1 MCSMRIGGLA
11 SGMDIDQIVKDLM
24 KVERM
29 PLDKLKQEKQT
40 LEWQRDDYRSMN
52 TLLLNFRSEL
62 TQMKLTTKYRA
73 RTTSSTNESYVT
85 ATASSAASQSSYS
98 ISKVTQLATT
108 ERMLNGGK
116 LTLDAG
122 NSLYEQ
128 TKGSPDITW
137 NAGSIESKTI
147 SADGTK
153 SVFSLDVPVEN
164 LKDFSSWS
172 IKVNG
177 RGYRVVDED
186 SFNASTEDKN
196 VVWIDDTT
204 GEIHFKENIAKDS
217 SIRIDYIADK
227 KTDILSLSHHT
238 SSLQLSKK
246 SIRDVFNVEGT
257 EGQIKLLKSIKE
269 GDGEP
274 SESEVFFDLDAEGN
288 ILDSEET
295 VIGTLDKSTGKITFT
310 LSNEELQEK
319 GYLPPEEP
327 EEGKTYNYKLE
338 ITYNQN
344 YTNFAVDTV
353 TSDGDMH
360 ESFLVAGNDTINSL
374 ASRINASKTGAT
386 LFYDEISGKMS
397 LSRTETGKFNTEND
411 GEDISVKGDLFNNI
425 FKFADGTTDLG
436 KNAKFTINGIETHR
450 SANTFTMNG
459 VTFTLKQVFGA
470 DTDNPNVPPVSINVN
485 NDSTKVFDNIVE
497 FVNKYNELIEK
508 ISEKTQ
514 EEVYRSYQPLTDAER
529 EELTDKQQEQ
539 WEEKARSGL
548 LRRDSILTSVLSD
561 MRNDFYQHVEND
573 DVSSLYNQLS
583 ELGITTS
590 SSYLEGG
597 KLIINEA
604 KLKEAIEND
613 PISVENFFRSDGT
626 TEGQKGVVSRL
637 YDSVTTAMDKLR
649 DKAGGSLSANQTF
662 TIGRQLDSLDDG
674 IDRFEDRL
682 VQIEDRYWRQF
693 TAMEK
698 AIQQANSQMNYL
710 WQQFS
715 GA

>member
-1 MCSMRIGGLA
+1 MCSLRIGGLA

-24 KVERM
+24 RVERM
-29 PLDKLKQEKQT
+29 PLDKLKQKKQAM
-40 LEWQRDDYRSMN
+40 EWQRDDYRSMN

-98 ISKVTQLATT
+98 ISKVTQLAST

-116 LTLDAG
+116 LSLNAG

-128 TKGSPDITW
+128 TKGSSDITW
-137 NAGSIESKTI
+137 NAGSIESKTL
-147 SADGTK
+147 SSDGTK
-153 SVFSLDVPVEN
+153 NVYSLDVPVEN

-172 IKVNG
+172 VKVNG
-177 RGYRVVDED
+177 RGYKVVNEEAFND
-186 SFNASTEDKN
+186 SSADKN
-196 VVWIDDTT
+196 VVWIDETT
-204 GEIHFKENIAKDS
+204 GELHFKENVAKDS

-227 KTDILSLSHHT
+227 KTDTLSLSHNT

-257 EGQIKLLKSIKE
+257 SSQIKLLKSVKE
-269 GDGEP
+269 GEGEP
-274 SESEVFFDLDAEGN
+274 SESEVFFDLDSEGN
-288 ILDSEET
+288 ILDSDQT
-295 VIGTLDKSTGKITFT
+295 VIGILDKSTGKITFT

-327 EEGKTYNYKLE
+327 QEGITYDYKLE

-344 YTNFAVDTV
+344 YTNFAIDTV
-353 TSDGDMH
+353 TSDGKMH
-360 ESFLVAGNDTINSL
+360 ESFLVAGNDNINSL
-374 ASRINASKTGAT
+374 TSRINASKTGAT
-386 LFYDEISGKMS
+386 LFYDEVSGRMS
-397 LSRTETGKFNTEND
+397 LSRTETGKFNAESD
-411 GEDISVKGDLFNNI
+411 GKDISVQGDLFNNM

-436 KNAKFTINGIETHR
+436 KNAMFVINGIETHR
-450 SANTFTMNG
+450 SSNTFSMNG
-459 VTFTLKQVFGA
+459 VTFTLKQIFGEGK
-470 DTDNPNVPPVSINVN
+470 DNSNVPPVSINVN
-485 NDSTKVFDNIVE
+485 NDSTQVFDNIVE

-508 ISEKTQ
+508 IREKTQ
-514 EEVYRSYQPLTDAER
+514 EEVYRNYQPLTDAER

-548 LRRDSILTSVLSD
+548 LSRDPILTSVLSD
-561 MRNDFYQHVEND
+561 MRGNFYQPVEND

-597 KLIINEA
+597 KLIIDEA

-613 PISVENFFRSDGT
+613 PTSVENFFRSDGI
-626 TEGQKGVVSRL
+626 TEGQKGVISRL

-649 DKAGGSLSANQTF
+649 EKAGGSLSTNQTF
-662 TIGRQLDSLDDG
+662 TIGRQLDSIDDS

-715 GA
+715 GQ

>member
-1 MCSMRIGGLA
+1 MCSLRIGGLA

-24 KVERM
+24 RVERM
-29 PLDKLKQEKQT
+29 PLDKLKQKKQAM
-40 LEWQRDDYRSMN
+40 EWQRDDYRSMN

-98 ISKVTQLATT
+98 ISKVTQLAST

-116 LTLDAG
+116 LSLNAG

-128 TKGSPDITW
+128 TKGSSDITW
-137 NAGSIESKTI
+137 NAGSIESKTL
-147 SADGTK
+147 SSDGTK
-153 SVFSLDVPVEN
+153 NVYSLDVPVEN

-172 IKVNG
+172 VKVNG
-177 RGYRVVDED
+177 RGYKVVNEEAFND
-186 SFNASTEDKN
+186 SSADKN
-196 VVWIDDTT
+196 VVWIDETT
-204 GEIHFKENIAKDS
+204 GELHFKENVAKDS

-227 KTDILSLSHHT
+227 KTDTLSLSHNT

-257 EGQIKLLKSIKE
+257 SSQIKLLKSVKE
-269 GDGEP
+269 GEGEP
-274 SESEVFFDLDAEGN
+274 SESEVFFDLDSEGN
-288 ILDSEET
+288 ILDSDQT
-295 VIGTLDKSTGKITFT
+295 VIGILDKSTGKITFT

-327 EEGKTYNYKLE
+327 KEGITYDYKLE

-344 YTNFAVDTV
+344 YTNFAIDTV
-353 TSDGDMH
+353 TSDGKMH
-360 ESFLVAGNDTINSL
+360 ESFLVAGNDNINSL
-374 ASRINASKTGAT
+374 TSRINASKTGAT
-386 LFYDEISGKMS
+386 LFYDEVSGRMS
-397 LSRTETGKFNTEND
+397 LSRTETGKFNAESD
-411 GEDISVKGDLFNNI
+411 GKDISVQGDLFNNM

-436 KNAKFTINGIETHR
+436 KNAMFVINGIETHR
-450 SANTFTMNG
+450 SSNTFSMNG
-459 VTFTLKQVFGA
+459 VTFTLKQIFGEGK
-470 DTDNPNVPPVSINVN
+470 DNSNVPPVSINVN
-485 NDSTKVFDNIVE
+485 NDSTQVFDNIVE

-508 ISEKTQ
+508 IREKTQ
-514 EEVYRSYQPLTDAER
+514 EEVYRNYQPLTDAER

-548 LRRDSILTSVLSD
+548 LSRDPILTSVLSD
-561 MRNDFYQHVEND
+561 MRGNFYRPVEND

-597 KLIINEA
+597 KLIIDEA

-613 PISVENFFRSDGT
+613 PTSVENFFRSDGI
-626 TEGQKGVVSRL
+626 TEGQKGVISRL

-649 DKAGGSLSANQTF
+649 EKAGGSLSTNQTF
-662 TIGRQLDSLDDG
+662 TIGRQLDSIDDS

-715 GA
+715 GQ

>member
-24 KVERM
+24 RVERM
-29 PLDKLKQEKQT
+29 PLDKLKQKKQAM
-40 LEWQRDDYRSMN
+40 EWQRDDYRSMN

-98 ISKVTQLATT
+98 ISKVTRLAST

-116 LTLDAG
+116 LSLNAG

-128 TKGSPDITW
+128 TKGSPDMTW
-137 NAGSIESKTI
+137 NAGSLESKTL
-147 SADGTK
+147 SSDGTS
-153 SVFSLDVPVEN
+153 SVYSLEVPVEN

-172 IKVNG
+172 VKVNG
-177 RGYRVVDED
+177 RGYKIVNEEA
-186 SFNASTEDKN
+186 FNAPSADKN
-196 VVWIDDTT
+196 VVWIDEAT
-204 GEIHFKENIAKDS
+204 GELHFKENVAKDS

-227 KTDILSLSHHT
+227 KTDTLSLSHHT

-246 SIRDVFNVEGT
+246 SISDVFNVEGT
-257 EGQIKLLKSIKE
+257 DSQIKLLKSVKE
-269 GDGEP
+269 GEGEP
-274 SESEVFFDLDAEGN
+274 TESEVFFDLDSEGN
-288 ILDSEET
+288 ILDSDQT
-295 VIGTLDKSTGKITFT
+295 VIGALDKSTGKITFT

-319 GYLPPEEP
+319 GYLPPGGP
-327 EEGKTYNYKLE
+327 EEGKTYDYKLS

-344 YTNFAVDTV
+344 YTNFAIDTV
-353 TSDGDMH
+353 TSGGEMH
-360 ESFLVAGNDTINSL
+360 ESFLVAGSDNINSL
-374 ASRINASKTGAT
+374 TSRINASKTGAT
-386 LFYDEISGKMS
+386 LFFDEVSGRMS
-397 LSRTETGKFNTEND
+397 LSRTETGKFNADSD
-411 GEDISVKGDLFNNI
+411 GKDISVRGDLFNNV

-436 KNAKFTINGIETHR
+436 ENAMFVINGIETHR
-450 SANTFTMNG
+450 SSNSFSMNG
-459 VTFTLKQVFGA
+459 VTFTLKQIFGEG
-470 DTDNPNVPPVSINVN
+470 TDNSNVPPVSINVN
-485 NDSTKVFDNIVE
+485 NDSTQVFDNIVE
-497 FVNKYNELIEK
+497 FVNTYNELIEK
-508 ISEKTQ
+508 IREKTQ

-561 MRNDFYQHVEND
+561 MRGDFYQPVDND

-597 KLIINEA
+597 KLIIDEA
-604 KLKEAIEND
+604 KLKEAIEKD
-613 PISVENFFRSDGT
+613 PTSVENFFRSDGT
-626 TEGQKGVVSRL
+626 TEGQKGVISRL

-649 DKAGGSLSANQTF
+649 EKAGGNLSTNQTF
-662 TIGRQLDSLDDG
+662 TIGRQLDSIDDS

-682 VQIEDRYWRQF
+682 VQVEDRYWRQF

-710 WQQFS
+710 WQQF
-715 GA
+715 GG

>member
-1 MCSMRIGGLA
+1 MCSLRIGGLA

-24 KVERM
+24 RVERM
-29 PLDKLKQEKQT
+29 PLDKLKQKKQAM
-40 LEWQRDDYRSMN
+40 EWQRDDYRSMN

-98 ISKVTQLATT
+98 ISKVTQLAST

-116 LTLDAG
+116 LSLNAG

-128 TKGSPDITW
+128 TKGSSDITW
-137 NAGSIESKTI
+137 NAGSIESKTL
-147 SADGTK
+147 SSDGTK
-153 SVFSLDVPVEN
+153 NVYSLDVPVEN

-172 IKVNG
+172 VKVNG
-177 RGYRVVDED
+177 RGYKVVNEEAFND
-186 SFNASTEDKN
+186 SSADKN
-196 VVWIDDTT
+196 VVWIDETT
-204 GEIHFKENIAKDS
+204 GELHFKENVAKDS

-227 KTDILSLSHHT
+227 KTDTLSLSHNT

-257 EGQIKLLKSIKE
+257 SSQIKLLKSVKE
-269 GDGEP
+269 GEGEP
-274 SESEVFFDLDAEGN
+274 SESEVFFDLDSEGN
-288 ILDSEET
+288 ILDSDQT
-295 VIGTLDKSTGKITFT
+295 VIGILDKSTGKITFT

-327 EEGKTYNYKLE
+327 QEGITYDYKLE

-344 YTNFAVDTV
+344 YTNFAIDTV
-353 TSDGDMH
+353 TSDGKMH
-360 ESFLVAGNDTINSL
+360 ESFLVAGNDNINSL
-374 ASRINASKTGAT
+374 TSRINASKTGAT
-386 LFYDEISGKMS
+386 LFYDEVSGRMS
-397 LSRTETGKFNTEND
+397 LSRTETGKFNAESD
-411 GEDISVKGDLFNNI
+411 GKDISVQGDLFNNM

-436 KNAKFTINGIETHR
+436 KNAMFVINGIETHR
-450 SANTFTMNG
+450 SSNTFSMNG
-459 VTFTLKQVFGA
+459 VTFTLKQIFGEGK
-470 DTDNPNVPPVSINVN
+470 DNSNVPPVSINVN
-485 NDSTKVFDNIVE
+485 NDSTQVFDNIVE

-508 ISEKTQ
+508 IREKTQ
-514 EEVYRSYQPLTDAER
+514 EEVYRNYQPLTDAER
-529 EELTDKQQEQ
+529 EELTDNQQEQ

-548 LRRDSILTSVLSD
+548 LSRDPILTSVLYD
-561 MRNDFYQHVEND
+561 MRGNFYQPVEND

-597 KLIINEA
+597 KLIIDEA

-613 PISVENFFRSDGT
+613 PTSVENFFRSDGI
-626 TEGQKGVVSRL
+626 TEGQKGVISRL

-649 DKAGGSLSANQTF
+649 EKAGGSLSTNQTF
-662 TIGRQLDSLDDG
+662 TIGRQLDSIDDS

-715 GA
+715 GQ